1 MSLLNYFK
9 VDKCVK
15 ADSDAVLPNSSGPL
29 AQNIPPSQIDAIN
42 DDVKPVVATIMD
54 KGKTT

>member
-1 MSLLNYFK
+1 MLLLQYFK

-29 AQNIPPSQIDAIN
+29 VQNILASRIDA
-42 DDVKPVVATIMD
+42 TY
-54 KGKTT
+54 